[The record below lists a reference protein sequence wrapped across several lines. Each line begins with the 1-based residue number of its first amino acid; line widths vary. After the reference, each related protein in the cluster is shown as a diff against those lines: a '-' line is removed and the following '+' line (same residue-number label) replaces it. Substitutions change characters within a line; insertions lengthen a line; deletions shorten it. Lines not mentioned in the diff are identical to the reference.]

1 MPPARAGVNGNA
13 VNGNLWHTA
22 WVGLAGSSYLNEPT
36 TWPAQGTQM
45 NIRTILPGLLSA
57 SLVVPL
63 QAQEE
68 RRIEEVTVTAER
80 REASVQDTSISI
92 TAFTAEMIDDFGI
105 RNQSDLQNLVPATTI
120 QPYDSAIRG
129 VGRNFRNLGGDPG
142 IATYMNGVYSEDLY
156 TATIGSFWDIDRI
169 EVLRGPQGTLYGR
182 NAVGG
187 AMNFIFKRPSDE
199 FELLGRAILGGYD
212 TRDIYGVVSGPLIED
227 VLTSRLTVSSR
238 NHDGWVEERGMGPD
252 LDSGSETNV
261 ALQFEWRI
269 NDSMAVHLRANKA
282 DVDRV
287 FGGADGGGLI
297 VLNGENT
304 IIPGGDGLRN
314 YDVQANGIR
323 AVDPTVANPF
333 DSAFLDPRLPVLTYR
348 NPTTGA
354 PLMAQRIRPGVDPA
368 GGSGFPN
375 HGRDLLLNSAD
386 CVFPDREDI
395 KGEDLCAYTNGLNS
409 EVFDQQGN
417 QLMFD
422 WALGDTTSLKYIF
435 GYNDLIYHR
444 VTDDDSTAS
453 LTDDRQFYVNHEAE
467 YVSHELQMFWDATPT
482 LGFTSGVFFY
492 DAVIDQ
498 RYDFYSSV
506 GSPQFTDPTWA
517 LDSIL
522 ATVAPGAVPGD
533 PPLTFLA
540 GMPAP
545 ATVDSARRAAEAAG
559 YVEGAFT
566 AAVGTWAGDATLDRV
581 KHGIET
587 LGSDLHGM
595 NKTERGAFAIYTQ
608 AVWDIDENFA
618 LTAGVR
624 YAYDDVMGSED
635 YVQYAETMGVLNA
648 LGIPLG
654 LANILRGAIDP
665 ATLTPTGLVE
675 PWLGG
680 TPITFGA
687 HRHLSRLDE
696 KTTFRLNL
704 DYNLDDRSK
713 IYVNVTTGY
722 RSGGFNLTFFSQT
735 PTYEPEA
742 LTAYELGYKAQ
753 FMDQTLQFN
762 GSAYIYDYASIHT
775 RTEEACPPS
784 VGLDSISSVC
794 AIGVASTT
802 SIEAAPGA
810 EVRGLEA
817 EVLWLATSALTL
829 GGNLSL
835 TYSEYTESFVI
846 IDGADPTVPQ
856 VLYSLAD
863 NADRAVDIK
872 GNRLL
877 QVPDSKA
884 NLFASY
890 GFQLAGSGAIELLG
904 SWSYISDVY
913 FAAYESELD
922 KAPAYDRLD
931 LRGTWTSATGRW
943 AVAGFV
949 HNAFDKIGIR
959 QILRHGAT
967 DGFRRT
973 AQVTEPRLIGLEVSY
988 SL

>member
-1 MPPARAGVNGNA
+1 M
-13 VNGNLWHTA
+13 T
-22 WVGLAGSSYLNEPT
+22 S
-36 TWPAQGTQM
+36 
-45 NIRTILPGLLSA
+45 RTPLFALLSLGLLA
-57 SLVVPL
+57 PF
-63 QAQEE
+63 AYAAEE

-92 TAFTAEMIDDFGI
+92 TAFTEETLDDFGI

-142 IATYMNGVYSEDLY
+142 VATYMNGVYSEDLY

-187 AMNFIFKRPSDE
+187 AMNFIYKKPADE
-199 FELLGRAILGGYD
+199 FELLAKAILGGYN
-212 TRDIYGVVSGPLIED
+212 TRDIYGVVSGPLVED
-227 VLTSRLTVSSR
+227 VLTSRLTASSR
-238 NHDGWVEERGMGPD
+238 SHDGWVEEKGFGPD
-252 LDSGSETNV
+252 LDSGDETNF

-269 NDSMAVHLRANKA
+269 SDALTVHLRSNKA

-297 VLNGENT
+297 VLAGENT
-304 IIPGGDGLRN
+304 IIPGGDRLRN
-314 YDVQANGIR
+314 YTVQANGIR
-323 AVDPTVANPF
+323 AVDPTVTNPL

-354 PLMAQRIRPGVDPA
+354 ALIAQRIRPGVDPA

-375 HGRDLLLNSAD
+375 HGRNVGADPSD
-386 CVFPDREDI
+386 CVFLDREDI
-395 KGEDLCAYTNGLNS
+395 KGADLCAYTNGHNS
-409 EVFDQQGN
+409 EIFDQQGN
-417 QLMFD
+417 QLEVE
-422 WALGDTTSLKYIF
+422 WGLGDTTTLKYIF

-467 YVSHELQMFWDATPT
+467 YVSHELQLFWDASPA
-482 LGFTSGVFFY
+482 LSFTSGVFFY
-492 DAVIDQ
+492 EAVIDQ
-498 RYDFYSSV
+498 RYDFFSSV
-506 GSPQFTDPTWA
+506 GSPQFTDPAWG

-533 PPLTFLA
+533 PPLMFLA

-545 ATVDSARRAAEAAG
+545 ATVYSARRAAEAAG

-566 AAVGTWAGDATLDRV
+566 AAVGTWVGDATLDRI

-587 LGSDLHGM
+587 PGSDLHGA
-595 NKTERGAFAIYTQ
+595 NKTEREAFAIYTQ
-608 AVWDIDENFA
+608 GVWDIDEQFA

-624 YAYDDVMGSED
+624 YAYDDVMGSES
-635 YVQYAETMGVLNA
+635 YVQYTETMGVLNA
-648 LGIPLG
+648 LGLPLG
-654 LANILRGAIDP
+654 LANILRGAINP
-665 ATLTPTGLVE
+665 ATLEPTGLVA

-687 HRHLSRLDE
+687 HRHLSRRDE

-704 DYNLDDRSK
+704 DYNIDSDSK
-713 IYVNVTTGY
+713 LYANVTTGY

-735 PTYEPEA
+735 PAYDPEA
-742 LTAYELGYKAQ
+742 LIAYELGYKAQ

-762 GSAYIYDYASIHT
+762 GSAYIYDYESIHT

-794 AIGVASTT
+794 AVGVASTT
-802 SIEAAPGA
+802 SVEAAPGA
-810 EVRGLEA
+810 EVRGLEGDL
-817 EVLWLATSALTL
+817 LWLATPALTI

-835 TYSEYTESFVI
+835 TFSEYTESFII

-856 VLYSLAD
+856 ALYNLAN

-872 GNRLL
+872 GNQLL
-877 QVPDSKA
+877 QVPQTKA
-884 NLFASY
+884 NVFASY
-890 GFQLAGSGAIELLG
+890 RFPTAGSGAFEVLG

-922 KAPAYDRLD
+922 KAPAYDRFD

-943 AVAGFV
+943 VVAGFV

-973 AQVTEPRLIGLEVSY
+973 AQVSEPRLMGLELSY
-988 SL
+988 RL

>member
-1 MPPARAGVNGNA
+1 MTRPVWPFGVFA
-13 VNGNLWHTA
+13 LC
-22 WVGLAGSSYLNEPT
+22 LA
-36 TWPAQGTQM
+36 
-45 NIRTILPGLLSA
+45 LPMS
-57 SLVVPL
+57 
-63 QAQEE
+63 AQED

-92 TAFTAEMIDDFGI
+92 TAFTDEVIDDFGI

-142 IATYMNGVYSEDLY
+142 VATYMNGVYSEDLY

-187 AMNFIFKRPSDE
+187 AMNFIFKKPTDE
-199 FELLGRAILGGYD
+199 FELLGKAILGGYG
-212 TRDIYGVVSGPLIED
+212 TRDVYGVVSGPLVED

-238 NHDGWVEERGMGPD
+238 SHDGWVEEKGLGPD
-252 LDSGSETNV
+252 LDSGGETNV
-261 ALQFEWRI
+261 SLQFEWRI
-269 NDSMAVHLRANKA
+269 SDFLTVHLRSNKA

-297 VLNGENT
+297 ILNGENT
-304 IIPGGDGLRN
+304 IDPGGDGLRN
-314 YDVQANGIR
+314 YSVHANGIR
-323 AVDPTVANPF
+323 AVDPTVMDPLN
-333 DSAFLDPRLPVLTYR
+333 SAFLDPRMPVLTYR

-354 PLMAQRIRPGVDPA
+354 SLTAQRVRPGIDPA

-375 HGRDLLLNSAD
+375 HGRGLNLDPAD
-386 CVFPDREDI
+386 CVFLDREDI
-395 KGEDLCAYTNGLNS
+395 KGKDLCAYTNGHNS
-409 EVFDQQGN
+409 EIFDQQGN
-417 QLMFD
+417 QLELQ
-422 WALGDTTSLKYIF
+422 WSLGETTSLKYIF

-444 VTDDDSTAS
+444 VTDDDNTAS
-453 LTDDRQFYVNHEAE
+453 TSDDRQFYVNHEAE
-467 YVSHELQMFWDATPT
+467 YVSHELQLSWDAAPT
-482 LGFTSGVFFY
+482 LGFPSGVFFY

-498 RYDFYSSV
+498 RYDFFSSV
-506 GSPQFTDPTWA
+506 GSPQFADPTWA

-522 ATVAPGAVPGD
+522 ATVAPGAVPGN

-545 ATVDSARRAAEAAG
+545 ATLYSARRAAEATG

-566 AAVGTWAGDATLDRV
+566 AAVGTWAGDATLEGV
-581 KHGIET
+581 KHGIAT
-587 LGSDLHGM
+587 LGSDLLGA
-595 NKTERGAFAIYTQ
+595 NKTEREAFAVYTQ
-608 AVWDIDENFA
+608 GVWDVSERVS

-624 YAYDDVMGSED
+624 YAYDDILGNED
-635 YVQYAETMGVLNA
+635 YVQYTETMGVLNA

-654 LANILRGAIDP
+654 LANILRGAINP
-665 ATLTPTGLVE
+665 LTLEPTGLVE

-687 HRHLSRLDE
+687 HRHLSRRDE
-696 KTTFRLNL
+696 KTTFRFNV
-704 DYNLDDRSK
+704 DYNLDERSLV
-713 IYVNVTTGY
+713 YANVTTGY

-735 PTYEPEA
+735 PTYEPEE
-742 LTAYELGYKAQ
+742 LTAYEVGYKAQ

-762 GSAYIYDYASIHT
+762 GSAYIYDYAAIHT

-794 AIGVASTT
+794 AVGVASTT
-802 SIEAAPGA
+802 SVEAAPGA
-810 EVRGLEA
+810 EVRGLEGDL
-817 EVLWLATSALTL
+817 LWLATEELTL

-835 TYSEYTESFVI
+835 TFSEYTESFVI

-856 VLYSLAD
+856 VLYDLAS
-863 NADRAVDIK
+863 NSDRAVDIK
-872 GNRLL
+872 GNQLL
-877 QVPDSKA
+877 QVPQTKA
-884 NLFASY
+884 NVFASY
-890 GFQLAGSGAIELLG
+890 RFALGTGAFELLG

-943 AVAGFV
+943 VVAGFV

-959 QILRHGAT
+959 QILRHGAS

-973 AQVTEPRLIGLEVSY
+973 AQVTEPRLVGLEVSF